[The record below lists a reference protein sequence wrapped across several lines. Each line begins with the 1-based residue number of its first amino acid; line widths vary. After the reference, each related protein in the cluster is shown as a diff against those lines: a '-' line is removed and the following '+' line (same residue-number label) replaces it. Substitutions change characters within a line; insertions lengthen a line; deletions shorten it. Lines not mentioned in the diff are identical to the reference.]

1 MNSTR
6 RRFLGHAGTL
16 IALPFFESLTPRAA
30 CSAPAQPQA
39 SAGTAR
45 NLVCVGAYLGFHTPA
60 LYPSA
65 TGAGYTSTPSLEP
78 LDELRSEFTLFSG
91 LDHRAGGGH
100 GNWPNFL
107 CGKKIG
113 DVSLDQRVASRLAN
127 PARFSSLALSAG
139 SGAPNM
145 SFLRGSVAI
154 PAIERPSVLYRKLFA
169 SESDRQRT
177 DYLLRSGRSSL
188 DFVLEDA
195 KSLGSAL
202 NAPDRAKLEEY
213 FTSIREV
220 EARVGRQIAR
230 SQDPVPSVTYKLPAA
245 DPVAPNLM
253 IECESVMFDLM
264 ALALQSNSARVLS
277 LVLPGGGQVF
287 TLEGKMLKNGY
298 HALSHHGNDPEKIA
312 ELIQIDRENMRCL
325 ASFLKKLKSFPDRD
339 GKTLLDNTLVL
350 FGTGMGDASRHSNDD
365 LPTLLAGGGFK
376 HGRHLAF
383 SRNAPEQDQR
393 LLGDLFI
400 SMERRLGLETS
411 SFSNASKSLDDTLL

>member
-1 MNSTR
+1 M
-6 RRFLGHAGTL
+6 GHAGTL
-16 IALPFFESLTPRAA
+16 IALPFFESL
-30 CSAPAQPQA
+30 SAKATARSLDSQQA
-39 SAGTAR
+39 PSGSVR
-45 NLVCVGAYLGFHTPA
+45 NLVCVGAYLGLHTPA
-60 LYPSA
+60 LYPSS
-65 TGAGYTSTPSLEP
+65 TGSDYTLTPSLEP
-78 LDELRSEFTLFSG
+78 LKDLRSAFTLFSG

-113 DVSLDQRVASRLAN
+113 DLSLDQRVAARLGDSS
-127 PARFSSLALSAG
+127 RFSSLVLSAG
-139 SGAPNM
+139 PGAPNM
-145 SFLRGSVAI
+145 SFIKGAVPV

-169 SESDRQRT
+169 SEADRRRSE
-177 DYLLRSGRSSL
+177 YLLRSGRSSL

-195 KSLGSAL
+195 KSLENSL
-202 NAPDRAKLEEY
+202 NAQDRAKLEEY
-213 FTSIREV
+213 FTSLREV
-220 EARVGRQIAR
+220 ETRMGRQISR
-230 SQDPVPSVTYKLPAA
+230 IQEPVPAVEYKLPAT

-253 IECESVMFDLM
+253 IECESIMFDLI

-277 LVLPGGGQVF
+277 MALPGGGQVF

-312 ELIQIDRENMRCL
+312 ELIQIDRENLRCL
-325 ASFLKKLKSFPDRD
+325 AAFLKKLQSFPDRD

-383 SRNAPEQDQR
+383 SRNAPEADQR
-393 LLGDLFI
+393 LLGDLYI
-400 SMERRLGLETS
+400 SMERRLGLEST
-411 SFSNASKSLDDTLL
+411 SFSNASKGLDDILL

>member
-1 MNSTR
+1 
-6 RRFLGHAGTL
+6 
-16 IALPFFESLTPRAA
+16 
-30 CSAPAQPQA
+30 
-39 SAGTAR
+39 
-45 NLVCVGAYLGFHTPA
+45 VGAYLGFHTPA
-60 LYPSA
+60 LYPSD
-65 TGAGYTSTPSLEP
+65 TGAGYTTTPSLQP
-78 LDELRSEFTLFSG
+78 LEALRSDFTLFSG

-113 DVSLDQRVASRLAN
+113 DVSLDQRVAARLGDS
-127 PARFSSLALSAG
+127 ARFSSLALSAG

-145 SFLRGSVAI
+145 SFLRGNVAI

-169 SESDRQRT
+169 SESDRQRS

-195 KSLGSAL
+195 KSLGNAL

-220 EARVGRQIAR
+220 ESRVGRQIAR
-230 SQDPVPSVTYKLPAA
+230 SQEPVPPVHYKLPTA

-312 ELIQIDRENMRCL
+312 ELVQIDRENLRCL

-339 GKTLLDNTLVL
+339 GKSLLDNTLVL

-411 SFSNASKSLDDTLL
+411 SFSNATKGLDDTLL

>member
-1 MNSTR
+1 
-6 RRFLGHAGTL
+6 
-16 IALPFFESLTPRAA
+16 
-30 CSAPAQPQA
+30 
-39 SAGTAR
+39 
-45 NLVCVGAYLGFHTPA
+45 
-60 LYPSA
+60 
-65 TGAGYTSTPSLEP
+65 
-78 LDELRSEFTLFSG
+78 
-91 LDHRAGGGH
+91 
-100 GNWPNFL
+100 
-107 CGKKIG
+107 
-113 DVSLDQRVASRLAN
+113 
-127 PARFSSLALSAG
+127 
-139 SGAPNM
+139 M

-195 KSLGSAL
+195 KSLGNAL

-220 EARVGRQIAR
+220 ESRVGRQIAR
-230 SQDPVPSVTYKLPAA
+230 SRDPVPSVTYRLPAA

-253 IECESVMFDLM
+253 IDCESVMFDLM

-383 SRNAPEQDQR
+383 SRNAPEQGQR

-411 SFSNASKSLDDTLL
+411 SFSNASKGLDDTLL